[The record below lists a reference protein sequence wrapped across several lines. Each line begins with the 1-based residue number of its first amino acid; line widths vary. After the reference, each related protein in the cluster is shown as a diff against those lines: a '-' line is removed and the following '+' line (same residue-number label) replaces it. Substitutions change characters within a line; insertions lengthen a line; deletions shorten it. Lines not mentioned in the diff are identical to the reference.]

1 MNVAIIGSG
10 SWATALAKIVMHNAP
25 DINWYIRKQET
36 IDEFI
41 EIRRNPN
48 HLEWAYFDVSR
59 IHFSADINAVIE
71 QSDLL
76 VLAVPSP
83 YLKQSLNDIKVDMS
97 QKMVISAVKGM
108 IPDEN
113 LLVTEYM
120 NQYFQVPKENLGVIA
135 GPCHAEEIALERLS
149 YLTVGCK
156 DMQKAIE
163 WSKLF
168 DTPYVRTTPS
178 NDVEGLEYAS
188 VMKNIYA
195 IAAGIC
201 KSLHY
206 GDNFQAVLLTN
217 AMHEMI
223 RFTKAKSDIQR
234 DITDSGYLG
243 DVLVT
248 AYSNFSRNRQFGQM
262 IGMGYSVKAAQT
274 EMEMVAEGYYGT
286 KAIWLANQEAKVDL
300 PIVEAVYQILYN
312 RKSPKNTIKELTKK
326 FQ

>member
-10 SWATALAKIVMHNAP
+10 SWATALAKIVMHNAL

-59 IHFSADINAVIE
+59 IHFSADINTVIE
-71 QSDLL
+71 QSDIL

-83 YLKQSLNDIKVDMS
+83 YLKQSLNDITVDMS

-120 NQYFQVPKENLGVIA
+120 HQYFQVPKENLGVIA